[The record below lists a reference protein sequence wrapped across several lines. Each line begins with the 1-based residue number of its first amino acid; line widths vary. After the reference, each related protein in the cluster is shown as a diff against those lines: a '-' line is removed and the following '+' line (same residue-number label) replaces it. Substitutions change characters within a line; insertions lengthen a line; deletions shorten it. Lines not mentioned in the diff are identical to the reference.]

1 VINKMEVINVNK
13 LAIVKAV
20 VASAMISAIVLLVA
34 MHNPLVIAY
43 AVLFGVLVMLFYVYL
58 SEKR

>member
-1 VINKMEVINVNK
+1 MEVINVNK